1 MQSWCQATPKLLRKT
16 YFFFEVVAMGLVCQY
31 LIEFLFC
38 FIVIHGRRRH
48 ESDRY
53 ESASVMSSDIETTSY
68 QDSSDDQSR

>member
-1 MQSWCQATPKLLRKT
+1 
-16 YFFFEVVAMGLVCQY
+16 MGLVCQY